1 MRAPSLPT
9 TIAFSAACVLAVFAA
24 PALGQPALPNPQSP
38 EVIQKVYACSTVT
51 DDTAR
56 LACFDAA
63 VGALKSA
70 ETTGQF
76 AAVDAAGV
84 RQLER
89 EAFGFSLPSLPRL
102 TLPSFGRGDGP
113 AAAAAQ
119 ESTAELA
126 LTISRRGSLDGRPS
140 FVMSNGQIWVLVGTD
155 DNRLARAGAA
165 VTIQRGAVGSYLMKV
180 PAGGAAVRVRRAQ

>member
-1 MRAPSLPT
+1 MRAPSTSIYVALGA
-9 TIAFSAACVLAVFAA
+9 AFVLAALAA
-24 PALGQPALPNPQSP
+24 PVLAQPQLPNPASP
-38 EVIQKVYACSTVT
+38 EVIQKVYACAATV
-51 DDTAR
+51 DDIAR

-63 VGALKSA
+63 VGALKTA
-70 ETTGQF
+70 ETQGQF

-102 TLPSFGRGDGP
+102 SLPSLGRSEGGSAP
-113 AAAAAQ
+113 AQ

-126 LTISRRGSLDGRPS
+126 LTIARRGSFDGRPS
-140 FVMSNGQIWVLVGTD
+140 YVMNNGQVWVLVDTD

-165 VTIQRGAVGSYLMKV
+165 VTIKRGAVGSYLMKV
-180 PAGGAAVRVRRAQ
+180 EAGGAAVRVRRAQ